1 MDQFGSLDLA
11 WSQGYDGQELFY
23 IDNDVICYQC
33 GKNVKF
39 LNENGTQTVF
49 AFHGKG
55 IGPFAA
61 HKINKKF
68 AIAERCINPK
78 IFVYTYPSLEQSAV
92 LEGGAQIE
100 FQTLVFSASNYLLSL
115 STLPEFDL
123 VLWDFV
129 KGQKLTSVS
138 LPPEVPTSVAFNP
151 SNWRQICITTQT
163 SLTVWNT
170 EQSNNKFILLPQK
183 VQLPPED
190 EFLYSEEEKDCDMT
204 TTRCSTRMSKYT
216 VKVPRT
222 AIAGLTGEMADR
234 LSDIQD
240 TTRRVSPVAQ
250 AWTPMGDIFVS
261 GSKGHLIKVDGESYK
276 AKPVY
281 YPSSSESF
289 SHRVAS
295 NMSRRDTDMPPR
307 DDDEDKIP
315 GNGSLNSLGLH
326 RAGLFAVGEDG
337 VLRMFDIS
345 GEEVQVTQTLNLDAP
360 ITSLT
365 FSFNYQAIAVGSSM
379 GSIMLMNVGD
389 DRSLRVLSDVHH
401 GEHVGIGVLAASANV
416 CVSGRSNGM
425 IQAWSIDKGLLLS
438 SLTLGEPASC
448 ITCSPLAH
456 FAVVGS
462 VSGQVYFVDFT
473 NVERPRIVQRLRL
486 YGGYVKT
493 LVFDQ
498 DGMYLFA
505 AGDDDNVFMFDGR
518 PSSNF
523 TPLGF
528 TGVGGEVKS
537 ISVVKKSTMVR
548 VLVSVRTGKIHKDT
562 ASHIVRFDITDNL
575 IKDLKYSYNSIR
587 CDLKEE
593 AINKV
598 TFYLVHPSVGIA
610 LGEGAVAYTISHS
623 TRGIQTLTFPAE
635 IPKKKD
641 APELYLSPDSNY
653 EGHQLQG
660 GNILLS
666 PHLKWLAS
674 YAPDGALSLRT
685 IGSMDRRVTIQPHDY
700 RQGGVRSMAFS
711 DDCQSIFTTGY
722 DGVLCCYKWNLATG
736 GGLGGKA
743 RSGLE
748 SSRNRRSEF
757 IAEMLGP
764 QDDALRGMEPWQPPS
779 PLSRPPSALEKEKK
793 RKSGKDQVQAMKKEA
808 LEKEEI
814 YRTPTPEPRTNSTWL
829 EEKEFEVLRE
839 EEKQYA
845 DKKKHLR
852 EQIRDIRKTIQA
864 MMKDNEGLPDI
875 EKLGRHEFDLDL
887 DEQARLQVE
896 GEQEI
901 ERVREEIEY
910 DNLAKQYLHEMIK
923 RECWDNMQVKG
934 RSLQAFNSNLEVA
947 NFPLKE
953 RSREVM
959 NKLAVVTARRKVE
972 IREME
977 IRKKEVDLASRP
989 SASGAEEDVGEGEE
1003 EEYNSEQPSIT
1014 GSLGAN
1020 YGGGSDLF
1028 YSQFELHLRNQKINQ
1043 IVLLEDAIHR
1053 IKVAFNKDFDEVFL
1067 KKEQEISKIKDK
1079 NKRITKIL
1087 NDLDFNESTVEPQMS
1102 VMEKPEQLLTVEDSE
1117 VKVEKYLTPEQ
1128 RKKLEEKQKAEEE
1141 RRLREKGDNQRERA
1155 LDMMMGGVLEIRKE
1169 DELKKDIPIP
1179 MFMQQKPENEWNED
1193 EQKLAKDYER
1203 KVKELNEERE
1213 KFRKQLET
1221 ELRKLQGVI
1230 TETMAGFDETLTQLF
1245 LKKIKVMM
1253 VIYQEELKILRL
1265 RRTLLTEE
1273 ELEIRER
1280 ELLFKLDHKRN
1291 LKQLAS
1297 EAVTESRS
1305 NLDDFRNEYDILV
1318 AEDKVMDKAFKREFH
1333 DVSAVMAD
1341 QLYRLFRK
1349 RPRGQKFKGAD
1360 TPVLDGR
1367 NPNPF
1372 AERPSTARQNAQA
1385 QSSLEA
1391 ALADLDKPVNMPE
1404 GLDASVWQR
1413 MCQYRRTKIESEN
1426 LVKQKA
1432 LMLAEMQAFLQKR
1445 NDEEESLRNEIED
1458 ITTQLNKLK
1467 EDQQRFSLNLEV
1479 QLLLKQGQVEVD
1491 AGQFV
1496 HDYRDSVLVHRSVVE
1511 ELNTTIKQ
1519 LGESK
1524 ITSMVESKDFR
1535 KGIIQLEWEHKKM
1548 SMQMEDL
1555 ENKMKD
1561 IQFMKVT
1568 REIQAFLNESDY
1580 EAKKAQEISTLEQT
1594 ILLQKKHH
1602 EKNVAEKKRM
1612 MSDLKN
1618 TMKQRDTHND
1628 VLDNDLKELNVAV
1641 NERRHIDEVNAERRQ
1656 DTGAERRYQEIVQR
1670 RKLVDLAKA
1679 QAQEVAVLRAEVE
1692 RLRMR
1697 TFPALVQVEH

>member
-11 WSQGYDGQELFY
+11 WSQGYNGQKLFY

-33 GKNVKF
+33 GRNVKF
-39 LNENGTQTVF
+39 LNENGAQTVF
-49 AFHGKG
+49 AFRGRG
-55 IGPFAA
+55 VGPFAA
-61 HKINKKF
+61 HKINKRF

-78 IFVYTYPSLEQSAV
+78 IFIYSFPALEESVV
-92 LEGGAQIE
+92 LEGGAQIQ

-115 STLPEFDL
+115 STLPEYEL
-123 VLWDFV
+123 VLWDYV
-129 KGQKLTSVS
+129 KGEKLTSVN
-138 LPPEVPTSVAFNP
+138 LPPEAPTSIAFNP
-151 SNWRQICITTQT
+151 ANWRQICVTTKS

-183 VQLPPED
+183 VQLPPEEKSVFVED
-190 EFLYSEEEKDCDMT
+190 EKERDMAG
-204 TTRCSTRMSKYT
+204 TRCSTRMSKFT

-234 LSDIQD
+234 LGEIQD
-240 TTRRVSPVAQ
+240 TTVRASPVAQ
-250 AWTPMGDIFVS
+250 TWTPTGDLYVS
-261 GSKGHLIKVDGESYK
+261 SSKGHLMKVDGESYK
-276 AKPVY
+276 AGVIY
-281 YPSSSESF
+281 YPSTSDSF
-289 SHRVAS
+289 SSRVMS
-295 NMSRRDTDMPPR
+295 SMSRRDTDMPPTG
-307 DDDEDKIP
+307 DEEEKLP
-315 GNGSLNSLGLH
+315 GAGSLNCLGLH
-326 RAGLFAVGEDG
+326 RTGLFTVGEDG
-337 VLRMFDIS
+337 VLRVFDVS
-345 GEEVQVTQTLNLDAP
+345 GDEVQVTSTCNLDAP

-365 FSFNYQAIAVGSSM
+365 FSFNYLSVALGSSL
-379 GSIMLMNVGD
+379 GSVMLMKVGD
-389 DRSLRVLSDVHH
+389 TKSLRTLSDVYH
-401 GEHVGIGVLAASANV
+401 GDFVGMGVLAASANV
-416 CVSGRSNGM
+416 CVSARSNGM

-438 SLTLGEPASC
+438 SLSLGEPASC
-448 ITCSPLAH
+448 IACSPLAH
-456 FAVVGS
+456 FVVVGS
-462 VSGQVYFVDFT
+462 VGGQLYFVDFT
-473 NVERPRIVQRLRL
+473 NVDRPRVVQRLRL
-486 YGGYVKT
+486 YGSYVKT

-498 DGMYLFA
+498 DGMYLFTG
-505 AGDDDNVFMFDGR
+505 GDDGIVFILDGR

-523 TPLGF
+523 NTLGF
-528 TGVGGEVKS
+528 TDIEGQVMD
-537 ISVVKKSTMVR
+537 ISVVTKSSMVR
-548 VLVSVRTGKIHKDT
+548 VLVAVHAGKAPKNT
-562 ASHIVRFDITDNL
+562 SNHIVRFDITDTL
-575 IKDLKYSYNSIR
+575 IKDLKYSYNSAR

-593 AINKV
+593 AIHKV
-598 TFYLVHPSVGIA
+598 TFYLMNPSYGIA
-610 LGEGAVAYTISHS
+610 LGEGAVAYTLGCG
-623 TRGIQTLTFPAE
+623 TRAVHTITFPAD

-641 APELYLSPDSNY
+641 APELYLNTDNSYS
-653 EGHQLQG
+653 GHQLQG
-660 GNILLS
+660 GNVLLS

-674 YAPDGALSLRT
+674 FAPDGALSLRT
-685 IGSMDRRVTIQPHDY
+685 IGSMERTLTIQPHDY
-700 RQGGVRSMAFS
+700 RSGGVHSVAFS
-711 DDCQSIFTTGY
+711 DDCQSIFTIGY

-748 SSRNRRSEF
+748 SSRNKRSEM
-757 IAEMLGP
+757 IAEMVGP
-764 QDDALRGMEPWQPPS
+764 QDDALRGMPVWQPPA
-779 PLSRPPSALEKEKK
+779 PLSRPPSALEKDKK
-793 RKSGKDQVQAMKKEA
+793 ERTETMKKEA

-814 YRTPTPEPRTNSTWL
+814 YRTPTPEPRANSTWL
-829 EEKEFEVLRE
+829 EEREFEVLRE

-852 EQIRDIRKTIQA
+852 EQIRDIRKTIQL
-864 MMKDNEGLPDI
+864 MMKNNEELPDI

-901 ERVREEIEY
+901 ERVREEILY
-910 DNLAKQYLHEMIK
+910 DNLAKQFLHEMIK

-959 NKLAVVTARRKVE
+959 RKLEVVTARRKVE
-972 IREME
+972 KLELE
-977 IRKKEVDLASRP
+977 IRKKEVDLGSKI
-989 SASGAEEDVGEGEE
+989 SSTGEEDSGDQEE

-1014 GSLGAN
+1014 GSLGAS

-1028 YSQFELHLRNQKINQ
+1028 YSQFELHLRHAKINQ

-1053 IKVAFNKDFDEVFL
+1053 IKVSFNKDFDDVFA
-1067 KKEQEISKIKDK
+1067 KKEQEIGKIKEK
-1079 NKRITKIL
+1079 NKRISKIL
-1087 NDLDFNESTVEPQMS
+1087 NDLDLKETIVEPQLS
-1102 VMEKPEQLLTVEDSE
+1102 VHERPEQLLTVDDSE
-1117 VKVEKYLTPEQ
+1117 VTVERYLTPEQ
-1128 RKKLEEKQKAEEE
+1128 RKKLEEKQKADEE

-1169 DELKKDIPIP
+1169 DELKKDVPVP
-1179 MFMQQKPENEWNED
+1179 LFMQQKAETEWTED
-1193 EQKLAKDYER
+1193 EQKMAKEYER

-1221 ELRKLQGVI
+1221 ELRKLQGLI
-1230 TETMAGFDETLTQLF
+1230 TESMANFDESLNQLF

-1253 VIYQEELKILRL
+1253 VLYQEELKILRL
-1265 RRTLLTEE
+1265 RRALLTEE

-1280 ELLFKLDHKRN
+1280 ELLFRMEHKKK
-1291 LKQLAS
+1291 LKQLAN
-1297 EAVTESRS
+1297 EAVLESRS
-1305 NLDDFRNEYDILV
+1305 NLDEFRNQYDILV

-1333 DVSAVMAD
+1333 DVSAIMAD
-1341 QLYRLFRK
+1341 HLYRLFRK

-1360 TPVLDGR
+1360 TPLLDGR

-1385 QSSLEA
+1385 QSALDA
-1391 ALADLDKPVNMPE
+1391 ALADLDKPVHMPE
-1404 GLDASVWQR
+1404 GLEPSIWQR

-1426 LVKQKA
+1426 MVKVKA
-1432 LMLAEMQAFLQKR
+1432 LMLADMQAFLQKR
-1445 NDEEESLRNEIED
+1445 QDEEEALKNEIED
-1458 ITTQLNKLK
+1458 IDTQLNKLK

-1491 AGQFV
+1491 AGRFV
-1496 HDYRDSVLVHRSVVE
+1496 RDYRDSVLINRSVVE

-1524 ITSMVESKDFR
+1524 INSMIESKDFR

-1568 REIQAFLNESDY
+1568 REIQAYLNESDY

-1602 EKNVAEKKRM
+1602 EKNVTEKKRI
-1612 MSDLKN
+1612 MSDLKT
-1618 TMKQRDTHND
+1618 TMKQRDVNNLE
-1628 VLDNDLKELNVAV
+1628 LDEELKELNVAV